1 MDKGML
7 IFFCGKMGAGKSTL
21 AKKLTYENDAIL
33 ISEDDLLL
41 KLYAGKVKSVTDYKY
56 YSDTLK
62 PVIYEMSQQ
71 ILKKGVNVVLDFPAN
86 TESQR
91 KWLLSISDEV
101 NSKHTCYFVDR
112 SDDVCLKQILK
123 RGNPH
128 TDTVEMFHAITKYF
142 VEPTESENINVLRV

>member
-21 AKKLTYENDAIL
+21 AKKLAYENDAIL

-41 KLYAGKVKSVTDYKY
+41 KLYAGKVKSVNDYKY
-56 YSDTLK
+56 YADTLK
-62 PVIYEMSQQ
+62 PVISEMSQQ

-91 KWLLSISDEV
+91 KWLLSISDEA
-101 NSKHTCYFVDR
+101 NSEHTCYFVDR
-112 SDDVCLKQILK
+112 SDDVCIKQILK
-123 RGNPH
+123 RGNPN
-128 TDTVEMFHAITKYF
+128 TDTIEMFDTITKYF
-142 VEPTESENINVLRV
+142 TEPSKSENINTVKA